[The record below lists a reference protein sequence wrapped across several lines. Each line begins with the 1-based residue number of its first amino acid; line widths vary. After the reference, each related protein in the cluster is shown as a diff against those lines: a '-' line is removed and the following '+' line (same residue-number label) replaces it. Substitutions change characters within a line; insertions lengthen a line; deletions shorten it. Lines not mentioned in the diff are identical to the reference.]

1 MNIFKTL
8 IILLSVAIFAS
19 CNTTKSNVNGDGSE
33 ASSIEEN
40 NRMTEAG
47 FKKGTIIYSSA
58 EGDCPYVIDVDDPNY
73 DYMLDP
79 INLDENYKADGVKIW
94 FKFAGLR
101 MPNRC
106 EKANPINITEIQS
119 RN

>member
-1 MNIFKTL
+1 MNTIKAII
-8 IILLSVAIFAS
+8 IILTIGIFTA
-19 CNTTKSNVNGDGSE
+19 CNTTKSNVNEEGASS
-33 ASSIEEN
+33 SSIEEETK
-40 NRMTEAG
+40 MTEAG
-47 FKKGTIIYSSA
+47 FKKGTIVYSDE
-58 EGDCPYVIDVDDPNY
+58 EGDCPYVIDVDDPDY

-106 EKANPINITEIQS
+106 EKANPINILEIQS
-119 RN
+119 RD

>member
-1 MNIFKTL
+1 MNIIKTVIVL
-8 IILLSVAIFAS
+8 ISVATFAA
-19 CNTTKSNVNGDGSE
+19 CNSTKSNVNGDES
-33 ASSIEEN
+33 ASSSMQED

-47 FKKGTIIYSSA
+47 FKKGTIVYSA
-58 EGDCPYVIDVDDPNY
+58 EEGDCPYVIDVDDPDY

-79 INLDENYKADGVKIW
+79 INLDENYKAAGVKIW

-106 EKANPINITEIQS
+106 EKANPVNITEIQS